1 MTLEL
6 QAKQRLVSTTG
17 APDFIDTSDPLL
29 LPQDNPGA
37 AMASV
42 DEDSV
47 EVLQQRLEQA
57 EKTVDELKR
66 ALEAKL
72 MTANLDPGNDAAREG
87 LAPSTTLDE
96 NAHPSL
102 PEGDF
107 VLNASFFTKDEA
119 RAAFAAFKAEMEAK
133 AGRSL
138 TTDEVVALVM
148 AREEQLL
155 SGMEEPAAVNA
166 DFADEISDGDAF
178 DMLVDG
184 DPSSKTDEVQELTQN
199 DGGVETADDEQG
211 LLMDDVSIGP
221 PSLN

>member
-1 MTLEL
+1 VTQTARTCPSEHQISIDTATIVGDL
-6 QAKQRLVSTTG
+6 TTG
-17 APDFIDTSDPLL
+17 DGIPQGAFDCFIFTQTLQFIYDARAAVDGD
-29 LPQDNPGA
+29 QREGA
-37 AMASV
+37 A
-42 DEDSV
+42 DEG
-47 EVLQQRLEQA
+47 
-57 EKTVDELKR
+57 
-66 ALEAKL
+66 
-72 MTANLDPGNDAAREG
+72 TADPGNDAAREG

-96 NAHPSL
+96 NVHPSL

-155 SGMEEPAAVNA
+155 SGMEEPAAVKA
-166 DFADEISDGDAF
+166 DFTDEISDGDAF